1 MSKPLREFESDSYS
15 LFLFGI
21 NSPLT
26 EQKYVPRLNK
36 FFDFINLKGK
46 GPISL
51 RPDYFKLKVYCYEV
65 NKIILMF
72 VYQMV
77 LL

>member
-1 MSKPLREFESDSYS
+1 MLK
-15 LFLFGI
+15 FLD
-21 NSPLT
+21 LC
-26 EQKYVPRLNK
+26 
-36 FFDFINLKGK
+36 
-46 GPISL
+46 SL
-51 RPDYFKLKVYCYEV
+51 RNEEEIKKITPRSEV